1 MLKQFIQRSAPM
13 HMFVQKFNE
22 FQMDRNDQEEKE
34 VHFTKQV
41 CILAYVYSI
50 ILKKFHL

>member
-1 MLKQFIQRSAPM
+1 M
-13 HMFVQKFNE
+13 HMFVRKINE

-41 CILAYVYSI
+41 CILIAYVYSI
-50 ILKKFHL
+50 IF